1 MPATPWA
8 KVTLCTAG
16 GLTMVVKFVVTGVG
30 GRTRRCGAPTCPVT
44 VVPVGVLGAAGRSCS
59 NWSGG
64 MAIRRARR
72 AWMRWGSLIVV
83 FGPLV
88 SATTKLITNF
98 ESMSTTNPEFPGT
111 VTVGRQ
117 IRESLM
123 GHYLTTSIHHV
134 AGIFRCKILQFRSSV
149 AVHTVFGCVKPTCGC
164 VKPTVMTVLCTRW
177 KMKIG
182 SSTLAVD

>member
-1 MPATPWA
+1 
-8 KVTLCTAG
+8 
-16 GLTMVVKFVVTGVG
+16 
-30 GRTRRCGAPTCPVT
+30 
-44 VVPVGVLGAAGRSCS
+44 
-59 NWSGG
+59 
-64 MAIRRARR
+64 
-72 AWMRWGSLIVV
+72 MRWGSLIVV

-134 AGIFRCKILQFRSSV
+134 AGIFRYKIYNFEVLLLYTLCSV
-149 AVHTVFGCVKPTCGC
+149 A
-164 VKPTVMTVLCTRW
+164 LNL
-177 KMKIG
+177 
-182 SSTLAVD
+182 LAVALNLQ